1 MRRVISL
8 AMMCARLAGGSD
20 GSESVVAGWVGT
32 RGGVAVS
39 VWDRLNEW
47 LSAAIVASLTWMS
60 GIVSPGLPP
69 HEAPPSQAVSGQ
81 FMIGWAQEVAEP
93 PIEQV
98 GEGTGD
104 DVEALDEGA
113 LPVEDATVAQDGDV
127 ELLDQGA
134 PPTTAGQP
142 VDTVYVAPT
151 TDIAP
156 AADTATTY
164 VSPEPAPTVA
174 TGPVLPEGFGTGRV
188 HAVAGRSETPIGLAE
203 CHVGAVTGR
212 AYVGLDCGEDEG
224 DSFVGHAPS
233 FESFPFVLEAEFPFE
248 GDEAFLT
255 DPNFPFG
262 DDEELEVAASRDERS
277 ETDVFVSAR
286 GETRERDDE
295 ATDTAPVIETGG
307 ESSVAYAQRARER
320 EPRVRIENRAR
331 RDGNDKKRTRSEA
344 NDGKT
349 NAESRNDD
357 GDSDQVTTEGNK
369 KKKAKDK
376 KGKKNKKDRAER
388 QEKKKRHRDRR

>member
-1 MRRVISL
+1 M
-8 AMMCARLAGGSD
+8 
-20 GSESVVAGWVGT
+20 
-32 RGGVAVS
+32 S

-47 LSAAIVASLTWMS
+47 LSAAIVASLTWVS

-69 HEAPPSQAVSGQ
+69 QEAPASQVASGQ
-81 FMIGWAQEVAEP
+81 YMIGWAQEVAGP

-104 DVEALDEGA
+104 DAETLDEGA

-134 PPTTAGQP
+134 PPTAAGQP
-142 VDTVYVAPT
+142 VETVYVAPT
-151 TDIAP
+151 TE
-156 AADTATTY
+156 TATTY
-164 VSPEPAPTVA
+164 VAPEQAPTVA
-174 TGPVLPEGFGTGRV
+174 TGPVLPEGFGAGRV
-188 HAVAGRSETPIGLAE
+188 HAVAGRPETPIGLAE

-212 AYVGLDCGEDEG
+212 AYVGIDCGEDEG

-233 FESFPFVLEAEFPFE
+233 FEAFPFE

-262 DDEELEVAASRDERS
+262 DDEEMEVAADRDERS

-286 GETRERDDE
+286 GETRERDHE

-320 EPRVRIENRAR
+320 EPRVRVENRAR
-331 RDGNDKKRTRSEA
+331 RDDNGKKRTRSEA

-357 GDSDQVTTEGNK
+357 GERDQVTTEGN

-376 KGKKNKKDRAER
+376 KGKKNKKNRAER
-388 QEKKKRHRDRR
+388 QEKKKRSRDRR